1 MQARQISEDFTVSG
15 QIGPEH
21 VPAIA
26 AEGYRS
32 ILCNRPDG
40 EEPGQ
45 PAFAAVEAAARAA
58 GLDVAFVPV
67 ISGAI
72 TEEDVT
78 AFRAAMAELPEPVF
92 AYCRSGARCQH
103 LWMLAQRG

>member
-1 MQARQISEDFTVSG
+1 MQTKTITEDFTVAA
-15 QIGPEH
+15 QITPDD

-45 PAFAAVEAAARAA
+45 PPFGTIAAAAEA
-58 GLDVAFVPV
+58 QGLRVAYLPV
-67 ISGAI
+67 VSGQI
-72 TEEDVT
+72 TPENVED
-78 AFRAAMAELPEPVF
+78 FRAAMQDLPGPVF
-92 AYCRSGARCQH
+92 AYCRSGARCQN
-103 LWMLAQRG
+103 LWMLAR